1 MVARVLSGAVLGI
14 EGYLVEV
21 EVNLAPGV
29 PNFSIKGYINLPD
42 LPPKMVQSV
51 C

>member
-21 EVNLAPGV
+21 EVIVVFFEIHETG
-29 PNFSIKGYINLPD
+29 
-42 LPPKMVQSV
+42 
-51 C
+51 

>member
-21 EVNLAPGV
+21 EVNPHFYEKL
-29 PNFSIKGYINLPD
+29 
-42 LPPKMVQSV
+42 
-51 C
+51 

>member
-21 EVNLAPGV
+21 EVILHFYEKP
-29 PNFSIKGYINLPD
+29 
-42 LPPKMVQSV
+42 
-51 C
+51 

>member
-21 EVNLAPGV
+21 EVKVVFFEIP
-29 PNFSIKGYINLPD
+29 
-42 LPPKMVQSV
+42 
-51 C
+51 